1 MKRFLILIFILGS
14 FFTSGLYAQEVKIS
28 DKIEK
33 QNGKDYYLHTVQKGE
48 SVWKIAKAY
57 SVTTDDILSVNPEAK
72 TEIKPGQ
79 VLKVIVKNK
88 KVEYQN
94 HTVAKCE
101 SLYKIAKKYNV
112 SIESIKEA
120 NPDLGEKIKPGQVL
134 KIPVK
139 TAPATIQTAKVIVS
153 DTVKSSEYKS
163 EKSDCNKPK
172 LLESYNIALMI
183 PFYLSQTYQINP
195 DDPNIDEKDQD
206 DYASF
211 TFIQF
216 YEGVL
221 MALDSLKKFGFS
233 AKVYV
238 YDVDEDSSKTQAL
251 LEKPELAKMNLIIGP
266 FFKSSLIPVVDFA
279 KKHNIRVVDPVSSD
293 EDILKGN
300 PLVFKAT
307 PSVST
312 QFTDIAAY
320 FLNTYPT
327 ATIIIAHNNKESE
340 LKYLTSLKEAL
351 NIQLKKAGRSEN
363 SFKEVVINQVGVGG
377 ITKLF
382 NPSDTNIILTLTNG
396 EVFVSN
402 YVRNLSDVFDSYKMI
417 VVGLPGWKNY
427 ENIEAEYF
435 QNINLHLFSSNFVD
449 YSREDVKDFIL
460 KYRSKYNTEPNKY
473 AFQGFDIGMFF
484 FKALKTY
491 GPSFEGCIDNL
502 SGTYLQSKYDFKTS
516 GEGNGYENQELNIY
530 RYFDFNVLDARTSK
544 KLGLTQKEKK

>member
-33 QNGKDYYLHTVQKGE
+33 QNGKEYYLHTVQKGE

-57 SVTTDDILSVNPEAK
+57 SVTSEDIFSSNPDAK
-72 TEIKPGQ
+72 KEIKPGQ

-94 HTVAKCE
+94 HTVEKGE

-112 SIESIKEA
+112 SIESITNA
-120 NPDLGEKIKPGQVL
+120 NPDLGEKIKPGQIL
-134 KIPVK
+134 KIPLN
-139 TAPATIQTAKVIVS
+139 PDSTISQTLKVNVS
-153 DTVKSSEYKS
+153 DTVKSGDNKI
-163 EKSDCNKPK
+163 EKCDCKKPK
-172 LLESYNIALMI
+172 LLESYNIALMV
-183 PFYLSQTYQINP
+183 PFYLSQMYQINL
-195 DDPNIDEKDQD
+195 DDPDIEEKDQD
-206 DYASF
+206 DFASF

-221 MALDSLKKFGFS
+221 MALDSLKKSGFS
-233 AKVYV
+233 AKVFV
-238 YDVDEDSSKTQAL
+238 YDVDEDSSKTAAL

-266 FFKSSLIPVVDFA
+266 FFKSSLAPVVAFA
-279 KKHNIRVVDPVSSD
+279 KKHKIRVVDPVSSD
-293 EDILKGN
+293 EEILKEN
-300 PLVFKAT
+300 PFVFKAT

-312 QFTDIAAY
+312 QFNDVAEY
-320 FLNTYPT
+320 FVNAYPT
-327 ATIIIAHNNKESE
+327 ATIIISHNNKENE
-340 LKYLTSLKEAL
+340 IKYLTSLKEAL
-351 NIQLKKAGRSEN
+351 NLQLKKAGRPEN
-363 SFKEVVINQVGVGG
+363 SFKEAVISTVGVGG
-377 ITKLF
+377 VTKLF
-382 NPSDTNIILTLTNG
+382 NPSDTNIVITLTSG

-402 YVRNLSDVFDSYKMI
+402 FVRNLSDVYDSYKMI

-435 QNINLHLFSSNFVD
+435 QNINLHLFASSFVD
-449 YSREDVKDFIL
+449 YSRDDVKDFIL
-460 KYRSKYNTEPNKY
+460 KYRSKYKTEPNKY

-516 GEGNGYENQELNIY
+516 GGGNGYENKELNIY
-530 RYFDFNVLDARTSK
+530 RYFDFNLVDARASK